1 MLELYHYTQTEEKK
15 LLDSMVIV
23 CDTREHDGKNDH
35 ILKYFDDKKV
45 PWIKRKIEFGDYTA
59 MIPANPELGIFR
71 DLWFDREIIIER
83 KANLDE
89 MAINVTK
96 ERDRIKKEFS
106 QAPKNKVLMIEN
118 ASYADMVNGNY
129 RSDYS
134 PKSYYGTIHSF
145 WHEYGL
151 PVVFMPDPAYSGM
164 FIRGY
169 LQYYIRG
176 IIK

>member
-1 MLELYHYTQTEEKK
+1 
-15 LLDSMVIV
+15 MVIV

>member
-1 MLELYHYTQTEEKK
+1 
-15 LLDSMVIV
+15 MVIV

-45 PWIKRKIEFGDYTA
+45 HWIKRKIEFGDYTA